1 MEAMEKSWKN
11 VMQAW
16 MQPAVYPF
24 AAPGLARHSK
34 PAQYTG
40 ALTEP
45 EITAFPTQPLDRLA
59 VVLVSPRNTLN
70 IGAVA
75 RAMSNFGAWD
85 LRVAHIFYKE
95 FRSASSAVGPSAEL
109 LRKSRD
115 YDTTAEAIRDAH
127 LVIGTTGASDRS
139 WTQPMERLEVSALRM
154 RAALDA
160 GQKVAL
166 LFGSEKFGLSSDD
179 VSHCH
184 ALLRIPTR
192 DAHPSMNLGQAAALC
207 LYELARI
214 APAATGAPPQVA
226 LPPVTAADDPA
237 DAEALDRFTDRLT
250 EVLLASELPGLV
262 PGARTRALRGMVR
275 RLRFSAKDAHTATGF
290 LRQILWKIKQMEPAA
305 EGEEK
310 P

>member
-1 MEAMEKSWKN
+1 MRGSLRLSAS
-11 VMQAW
+11 AG
-16 MQPAVYPF
+16 ADT
-24 AAPGLARHSK
+24 
-34 PAQYTG
+34 QYTG

-45 EITAFPTQPLDRLA
+45 KLTAPKLTAPGITEYPTLPLDRLA

-75 RAMSNFGAWD
+75 RAMSNFGACD

-109 LRKSRD
+109 LRSCRD
-115 YDTTAEAIRDAH
+115 YETTAESIADAQ
-127 LVIGTTGASDRS
+127 LVVGTTGASDRN
-139 WTQPMERLEVSALRM
+139 WTQPIERLEVGAQRI

-160 GQKVAL
+160 GQRVAL

-207 LYELARI
+207 LYELARV
-214 APAATGAPPQVA
+214 ASVPAEVPLLPA
-226 LPPVTAADDPA
+226 LTAVDEPA
-237 DAEALDRFTDRLT
+237 DAEALDRFTERLT
-250 EVLLASELPGLV
+250 EVLLVSEFPGLV
-262 PGARTRALRGMVR
+262 PGARTRSLRSLVR
-275 RLRFSAKDAHTATGF
+275 RLQLSAKDAHTATGF
-290 LRQILWKIKQMEPAA
+290 LRQILWKLKQKNDPTL
-305 EGEEK
+305 
-310 P
+310 